1 MSVQGNG
8 TDEDDF
14 ASIYE
19 PLSKEGAYMP
29 FRPRAIEDLQETFK
43 AERLSLRYTSVPP
56 GQRIRRLASAVRSR
70 EVLRQKAV
78 NEVPES
84 ESPLVEGKKEDERLS
99 ALRGGSRTALDVD
112 TEAEDSEVSVELT
125 DSGRPCVLERP
136 EEILDGCHHLFVRS
150 KGPLH
155 SPDEPPDFLQL
166 PEPIKQRTAGA
177 ARVAAAA
184 RAWAAASAPQSRLIG
199 VSQAAGSE
207 MQVVAVMM
215 NQQELPPTARG
226 APERTPAQILQ
237 DLRQQGHD
245 YMQQRANQQSR
256 ALEPSRPSQSQ
267 AVAGPAVLALRRMR
281 NRMSSLADNL
291 PWTLSPRDPSNRGRS
306 IMPSFNRTAA
316 SSNGASS
323 SQGPASAAAGGGG
336 EPQMQSL
343 VPTPP
348 TRPKPNGRFWSR
360 PWPRLNIMNSLGLS
374 SGSGSSSNARGVSG
388 SGEQSRPGTQ
398 ATGARHSQQDP
409 TPSSAQG
416 SP

>member
-1 MSVQGNG
+1 MDHEVKVYVFHVFSKRDLRNATFDDDMGWNFNGFGPWGCLDASDQWCFHCYHVGGECGQGLFYNLFYLADSV
-8 TDEDDF
+8 F
-14 ASIYE
+14 SWA
-19 PLSKEGAYMP
+19 LAAEGAV
-29 FRPRAIEDLQETFK
+29 RPIG
-43 AERLSLRYTSVPP
+43 VM
-56 GQRIRRLASAVRSR
+56 
-70 EVLRQKAV
+70 
-78 NEVPES
+78 
-84 ESPLVEGKKEDERLS
+84 
-99 ALRGGSRTALDVD
+99 
-112 TEAEDSEVSVELT
+112 
-125 DSGRPCVLERP
+125 
-136 EEILDGCHHLFVRS
+136 LDGCRWLHENSVRVR
-150 KGPLH
+150 G
-155 SPDEPPDFLQL
+155 F
-166 PEPIKQRTAGA
+166 
-177 ARVAAAA
+177 
-184 RAWAAASAPQSRLIG
+184 
-199 VSQAAGSE
+199 
-207 MQVVAVMM
+207 
-215 NQQELPPTARG
+215 PTV
-226 APERTPAQILQ
+226 PS
-237 DLRQQGHD
+237 HD

-281 NRMSSLADNL
+281 NRMSSLAEAWLVAERILAGQLFPCAEDNL

-316 SSNGASS
+316 SSNGA
-323 SQGPASAAAGGGG
+323 
-336 EPQMQSL
+336 SL